1 MLTRF
6 ASTALLALMSALA
19 ATQSGYA
26 AQSSFFG
33 DEVMLNPQP
42 LPPRVQFSYGDEVTI
57 NPQPLPPRVSIY
69 GTFGDEVM
77 LNPQPLP
84 PRVTQFS
91 YGDEVTINPQPLPPR
106 VLTLPPEYFAVQE

>member
-1 MLTRF
+1 
-6 ASTALLALMSALA
+6 MSALA

-26 AQSSFFG
+26 AQSSF
-33 DEVMLNPQP
+33 
-42 LPPRVQFSYGDEVTI
+42 
-57 NPQPLPPRVSIY
+57 
-69 GTFGDEVM
+69 FGDEVM